1 MNSVV
6 LCLFCYSVFYY
17 FTGFIRDSTGSYNI
31 PFYVIGSGMIIA
43 AIALFCEPWFKR
55 LEEKRVKGRTVTN
68 GNDVPDINISDETK

>member
-1 MNSVV
+1 M
-6 LCLFCYSVFYY
+6 L
-17 FTGFIRDSTGSYNI
+17 
-31 PFYVIGSGMIIA
+31 IA

>member
-6 LCLFCYSVFYY
+6 LFSFCYAVFCS

-31 PFYVIGSGMIIA
+31 TFYVIGSGMIIA

-55 LEEKRVKGRTVTN
+55 LEEERVKGKTVTN